1 MLPATAYGADHEYGE
16 DDAAEDIL
24 KLWKTEDADEP
35 SEDDEDEDTN
45 EDNSDDEDDSDDDA
59 HDEPSEDDEDAS
71 DDEDG
76 EDEGEADDN
85 GKKKTL
91 SDDVVVK
98 VKVGDTEEEVPVSK
112 LTRLYGQ
119 EKALTQ
125 KSMEVAEQRKQLEA
139 NSERHVAAA
148 EGLMKRAAA
157 RFEPYSKVDWGLAVK
172 NLSDEEYVALRS
184 EATAAYEDWK
194 FYEQE
199 LDGYVAEVK
208 KVHESERLNS
218 ARTTLKALSDP
229 KTGIPGFDK
238 QMYTDMR
245 DYAVSVGLTAEAFGS
260 IVDEAPLRLMHKA
273 MLYDKGK
280 AAVTTKV
287 EKKNKKIVKARTNGS
302 VTRETFKKSTSTN
315 AMKQF
320 QRTGSS
326 DDAAEALLARWTQS
340 DD

>member
-1 MLPATAYGADHEYGE
+1 MLPATNFGAAPEYGSDE
-16 DDAAEDIL
+16 AAEDLL
-24 KLWKTEDADEP
+24 KLWKTEDANEP
-35 SEDDEDEDTN
+35 SEDNENEDTN
-45 EDNSDDEDDSDDDA
+45 EDDSSTEDESDDDA
-59 HDEPSEDDEDAS
+59 HDEPSEDDEDSS
-71 DDEDG
+71 DDETGEDD
-76 EDEGEADDN
+76 EDEGEP
-85 GKKKTL
+85 KSKKTL
-91 SDDVVVK
+91 KDDAVVK

-125 KSMEVAEQRKQLEA
+125 KSMEVAEQRKTLEA

-157 RFEPYSKVDWGLAVK
+157 RYEPYSKVDWGLAVK
-172 NLSDEEYVALRS
+172 NLTDDEYVALRT
-184 EATAAYEDWK
+184 EATAAYEDWR

-208 KVHESERLNS
+208 KVNDTERLTT
-218 ARTTLKALSDP
+218 ARNTLKVLSDP
-229 KTGIPGFDK
+229 KGGIPGFDK

-245 DYAVSVGLTAEAFGS
+245 DYAVSVGITAEAFGS

-273 MLYDKGK
+273 MLYDKGAK
-280 AAVTTKV
+280 AVTKKV
-287 EKKNKKIVKARTNGS
+287 EKTNKKIVKARTNGAVS
-302 VTRETFKKSTSTN
+302 RETFKKTTSGN